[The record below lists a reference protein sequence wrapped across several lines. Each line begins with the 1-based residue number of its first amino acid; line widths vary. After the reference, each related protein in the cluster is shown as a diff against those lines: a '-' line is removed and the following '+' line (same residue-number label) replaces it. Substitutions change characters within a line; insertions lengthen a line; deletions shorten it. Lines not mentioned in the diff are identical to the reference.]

1 MIDLSLLIR
10 RSLEGDMAAFEEI
23 VRRRRTRVFWT
34 AYNIVGNEEA
44 AKDVSQ
50 AVFVRLWKQLG
61 KFKQDR
67 PLDPWLRRMTVNL
80 GIDAYRKSRRER
92 ELFEPLV
99 EEPSVS
105 GPFPALFS
113 PETELAGTEIRS
125 IFDRLARRLSPMQRA
140 VFVLVEVEG
149 HRTEEAGTILG
160 IRPSTVRNH
169 LMNARRQLRRNL
181 RQLYPEYLGN
191 LRPIREGKK

>member
-1 MIDLSLLIR
+1 MTDLSLLIR
-10 RSLEGDMAAFEEI
+10 RSLEGDMEAFEEI
-23 VRRRRTRVFWT
+23 VRRRRIRVFWT

-61 KFKQDR
+61 KFRQDR

-92 ELFEPLV
+92 DLFEPLV
-99 EEPSVS
+99 EEPPVT
-105 GPFPALFS
+105 GPSPALLS
-113 PETELAGTEIRS
+113 PEAELARTEIQS
-125 IFDRLARRLSPMQRA
+125 IFDRLAGRLSPMQRA

-149 HRTEEAGTILG
+149 QRAEEAGTILG
-160 IRPSTVRNH
+160 IRASTVRNH

-181 RQLYPEYLGN
+181 RQFYPEYLGI
-191 LRPIREGKK
+191 LRPTREGKK